1 MPPWAA
7 LSPALALA
15 ARPSLCALEALRE
28 IVCGATMTAPGGA
41 CALRKAS
48 RNTPVGGP
56 PVSLIRSELSLNRG
70 SDPSAHLRT
79 ARQTHLCEV
88 AALGVGLAPPP
99 VLPTSSELCSS
110 PSTSAPLSAP
120 TLPTASHQR
129 ACRGSRW
136 PQECRP
142 CARLRDRRR
151 KS

>member
-1 MPPWAA
+1 MMFPILPAR
-7 LSPALALA
+7 PFALA
-15 ARPSLCALEALRE
+15 SLCARPALRR
-28 IVCGATMTAPGGA
+28 IVCGETMTAP
-41 CALRKAS
+41 
-48 RNTPVGGP
+48 VGRAHSPLSGRRTNSVRGP

-88 AALGVGLAPPP
+88 AALGVGLAHPP

-110 PSTSAPLSAP
+110 PASSAPLSAP

-151 KS
+151 K

>member
-1 MPPWAA
+1 MAMESILLFLRARSIGFSHKVGA
-7 LSPALALA
+7 LTTL
-15 ARPSLCALEALRE
+15 
-28 IVCGATMTAPGGA
+28 
-41 CALRKAS
+41 
-48 RNTPVGGP
+48 
-56 PVSLIRSELSLNRG
+56 RG
-70 SDPSAHLRT
+70 SGPSVCLST

-88 AALGVGLAPPP
+88 AALGVGLAHPP

-110 PSTSAPLSAP
+110 PASSAPLSAP

-151 KS
+151 K